1 MSFGSSYDR
10 EAAHSEERWRGWAA
24 RDAAGDDWSTLLAL
38 RGDEPVGM
46 VMGVRDEEAE
56 TFDVFAMWVAP
67 EARGQGL
74 GRRLLGDLEAWIRSV
89 GGRTV
94 RLSVT
99 DRAEAAAALY
109 RSAGYEPDGRR
120 DESRHTPG
128 LVEIHLRK
136 RLV

>member
-1 MSFGSSYDR
+1 
-10 EAAHSEERWRGWAA
+10 
-24 RDAAGDDWSTLLAL
+24 
-38 RGDEPVGM
+38 M
-46 VMGVRDEEAE
+46 VMGVRDEDDPE

-67 EARGQGL
+67 EARGQGH
-74 GRRLLGDLEAWIRSV
+74 GRRLLDEIEAWVRSV

-99 DRAEAAAALY
+99 DQARAAAGLY

-120 DESRHTPG
+120 EESRHTPG

-136 RLV
+136 RLD